1 MNFDWLA
8 NDLHCELLLK
18 VVRCHIA
25 FTEKVEAEVFIR
37 VCRHYEKGLLADYTI
52 SQSVKQ
58 KPG

>member
-1 MNFDWLA
+1 MNFDWFA

-37 VCRHYEKGLLADYTI
+37 ICRHEKGLYWLITLSAN
-52 SQSVKQ
+52 Q
-58 KPG
+58 